1 MSLLTITSPKG
12 APGATT
18 AAVALG
24 AVWPRRALVVECD
37 LAGGDLAARFRLPPE
52 PGLLSLGVVAR
63 RGHLTAEDVWAH
75 TQQLPRGLEVLIG
88 LRAPEQARGLGRLW
102 SLLPTALAELEADV
116 LVDCGRLTTGSPV
129 EDLIR
134 QADLALLVA
143 RPTIEGVAHLTYRLE
158 ALARADVAAGVVL
171 VGDRPFAQGD
181 VEAALAG
188 EEILAPV
195 LGVLADDPRG
205 AAMLAGQ
212 PGSERWLGRVS
223 PLVRSARALA
233 GALADRLERAGVA
246 ADA

>member
-1 MSLLTITSPKG
+1 MSLLAIASPKG

-37 LAGGDLAARFRLPPE
+37 PAGGDLAARFHLPPE

-63 RGHLTAEDVWAH
+63 RGQLAGEDVWAH
-75 TQQLPRGLEVLIG
+75 VQQLPRGLEVLIG

-102 SLLPTALAELEADV
+102 SLLPAALAELDADV
-116 LVDCGRLTTGSPV
+116 LVDCGRLAAGSPV

-134 QADLALLVA
+134 RADLALLVA
-143 RPTIEGVAHLTYRLE
+143 RPTVEGVAHLTYRLE
-158 ALARADVAAGVVL
+158 ALARADVTAGVVL
-171 VGDRPFAQGD
+171 IGEQPFHRRD

-188 EEILAPV
+188 QEIPAPV

-205 AAMLAGQ
+205 AAMLGGQ

-223 PLVRSARALA
+223 PLIRSARALP
-233 GALADRLERAGVA
+233 GALADRLERVGVT